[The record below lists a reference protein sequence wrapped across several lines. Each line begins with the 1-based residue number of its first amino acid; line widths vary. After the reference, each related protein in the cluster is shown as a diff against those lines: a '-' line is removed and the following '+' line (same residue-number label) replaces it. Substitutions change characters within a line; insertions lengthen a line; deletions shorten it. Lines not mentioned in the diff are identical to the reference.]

1 MKTNSSY
8 LLRDCYGKGVSDHHL
23 HLAEDQKCSQEVKSF
38 IMENRE
44 GFRYVLIRSYWQE
57 EAGSAVSG
65 SRATYAMGLESIFV
79 VFWLVLRWKE
89 GHKLG
94 ELAGVDQIVTILG

>member
-1 MKTNSSY
+1 M
-8 LLRDCYGKGVSDHHL
+8 

-79 VFWLVLRWKE
+79 FFLVGSEVE
-89 GHKLG
+89 GRTQIRG
-94 ELAGVDQIVTILG
+94 AGRC